1 MINTKRGII
10 RISKDIFEKVQE
22 KMNSLNC
29 IIYNVEYEP
38 FYDTYKVLFTSEYID
53 QIDIGTSVPYY
64 VLDIDSGIRLRR
76 I

>member
-1 MINTKRGII
+1 MINNKRGII

-38 FYDTYKVLFTSEYID
+38 LYDTYKVLFTSEYID
-53 QIDIGTSVPYY
+53 QIDIGTSVPSY